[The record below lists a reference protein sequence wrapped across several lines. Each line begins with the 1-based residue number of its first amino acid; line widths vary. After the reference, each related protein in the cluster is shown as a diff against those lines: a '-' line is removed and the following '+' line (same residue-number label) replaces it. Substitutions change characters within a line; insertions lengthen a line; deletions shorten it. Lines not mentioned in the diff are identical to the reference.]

1 MHSMIFNR
9 PLNEKMI
16 RVPPCG
22 SLRRLHRVCSH
33 ANHKPAYGEKKGSKG
48 FRDKCIAAI
57 SWADE
62 LSFSTY
68 PLAPTSMLFTK

>member
-48 FRDKCIAAI
+48 SRDNLYRGDQLGRRTVLHAR
-57 SWADE
+57 
-62 LSFSTY
+62 
-68 PLAPTSMLFTK
+68 